1 MAAGVKLHPAGVHL
15 RHVQVGKQ
23 NVLFVP
29 HGAGHC
35 VAVGVQNA
43 AAAPADLFR
52 QGFDLLRA
60 GQILRRGRAAV
71 GLFKA
76 MLYRFVPR

>member
-15 RHVQVGKQ
+15 RHIQVGKQ
-23 NVLFVP
+23 DVLLVP
-29 HGAGHC
+29 HGAGHR

-43 AAAPADLFR
+43 AAAPADLLR

-60 GQILRRGRAAV
+60 GQILRCVRAAV
-71 GLFKA
+71 GLFRA